1 MRVLAQAKREGER
14 ERETVIECG
23 EEYLGKCGAAN
34 RLQIKASI
42 KPPPAGHSNK
52 KVEPATIHDLHY
64 RPRSGS
70 DLAETKH
77 RWWSRAQTR
86 GATQRGSSSASLS
99 LSLSIGTCALF
110 SFYFRFIICRRRF
123 ALMPFTQPN
132 RLLSRRCSCCCCLS
146 LGPARLRYW

>member
-1 MRVLAQAKREGER
+1 MISESASASKKRGR
-14 ERETVIECG
+14 ERETEKESG

-70 DLAETKH
+70 DLAETKD
-77 RWWSRAQTR
+77 R
-86 GATQRGSSSASLS
+86 
-99 LSLSIGTCALF
+99 
-110 SFYFRFIICRRRF
+110 
-123 ALMPFTQPN
+123 
-132 RLLSRRCSCCCCLS
+132 
-146 LGPARLRYW
+146 

>member
-77 RWWSRAQTR
+77 R
-86 GATQRGSSSASLS
+86 
-99 LSLSIGTCALF
+99 
-110 SFYFRFIICRRRF
+110 
-123 ALMPFTQPN
+123 
-132 RLLSRRCSCCCCLS
+132 
-146 LGPARLRYW
+146 